1 MRISIVCP
9 VHDTPPPLLAA
20 AARSVLHDPSGAIR
34 QFILVDDGSRREDT
48 KRTLVEIAATDP
60 RVTLIRAPRAAGA
73 VGPASARNLA
83 LAAARED
90 WVGFLDSDD
99 TWLPG
104 HPARLRGL
112 LAAHPEAVWIGTR
125 HRLVSAD
132 GASESAR
139 GLDGAGGHRL
149 ADNLLR
155 FEAPALTRVLLSDFR
170 LHLGASLVRRDLAE
184 AAGGFGEGLFYYED
198 FLFLTKLSTLA
209 PLHYLEADGYGWRRG
224 GDGLTSDARRL
235 DPSTLAMHARA
246 ARDPMLQPFRREIRW
261 ARYSATKGLAMNNL
275 LAGRRRQALALAIR
289 GWLQDPREM
298 AELLLFLR
306 LWRRGVEAEAA
317 ARYSGAERFVVR
329 CW

>member
-9 VHDTPPPLLAA
+9 VHDTSPPLLAA

-34 QFILVDDGSRREDT
+34 QLILVDDGSRREDT
-48 KRTLVEIAATDP
+48 RRTLTEIAATDP
-60 RVTLIRAPRAAGA
+60 RVTLIRTAATL
-73 VGPASARNLA
+73 GPAGARNLA

-104 HPARLRGL
+104 QAARLRGL
-112 LAAHPEAVWIGTR
+112 LAGHPEAAWIGTR
-125 HRLVSAD
+125 HRLVFAD
-132 GASESAR
+132 GASEPAR
-139 GLDGAGGHRL
+139 GLDGPCARRL

-155 FEAPALTRVLLSDFR
+155 LETPALTRVLLSDFR
-170 LHLGASLVRRDLAE
+170 LHLGAVVVRRNLAL
-184 AAGGFGEGLFYYED
+184 AVGGFGEGLFYYED
-198 FLFLTKLSTLA
+198 FLFLAKLSTLA

-224 GDGLTSDARRL
+224 GPGLTSDARRL
-235 DPSTLAMHARA
+235 DPSTLAMHAQA
-246 ARDPMLQPFRREIRW
+246 ARDPMLRRFRREIRW

-275 LAGRRRQALALAIR
+275 LAGRRRAALVLALR
-289 GWLQDPREM
+289 GWLQDPREV

-306 LWRRGVEAEAA
+306 LWRHGVETDAA

-329 CW
+329 RA

>member
-9 VHDTPPPLLAA
+9 VHDTPPSLLAA
-20 AARSVLHDPSGAIR
+20 AARSVLHDPSGVIR
-34 QFILVDDGSRREDT
+34 QLILVDDGSRREDT
-48 KRTLVEIAATDP
+48 RRTLVEIAATDP
-60 RVTLIRAPRAAGA
+60 RVTLVRSPRSL
-73 VGPASARNLA
+73 GPASARNLA
-83 LAAARED
+83 LAAASED

-104 HPARLRGL
+104 QPARLHGL

-132 GASESAR
+132 GESERAR
-139 GLDGAGGHRL
+139 GLDCPSAQRL

-155 FEAPALTRVLLSDFR
+155 FEAPALTRVLLSDFQ
-170 LHLGASLVRRDLAE
+170 LHLGAVLVRRDLAL

-198 FLFLTKLSTLA
+198 FLFLAKLSTLA

-224 GDGLTSDARRL
+224 GEGLTSDARRL

-246 ARDPMLQPFRREIRW
+246 VRDPMLRRFRREVRW

-275 LAGRRRQALALAIR
+275 LAGRRRQALALALR
-289 GWLQDPREM
+289 GWMQDPREM

-306 LWRRGVEAEAA
+306 LWRHGVETDAA

-329 CW
+329 GA